1 MKLRPV
7 FATQPMVL
15 VALEAYLYLA
25 LGSPIPEWS
34 MNKFDPQPGTD
45 VLVPAQPPDVE
56 EHGAAGVGHVGDEN
70 RDASSMI
77 EIK

>member
-7 FATQPMVL
+7 LATQPMVL

-25 LGSPIPEWS
+25 LGSPIPDRS

-45 VLVPAQPPDVE
+45 QLELLIIVCSAIVY
-56 EHGAAGVGHVGDEN
+56 
-70 RDASSMI
+70 I
-77 EIK
+77 